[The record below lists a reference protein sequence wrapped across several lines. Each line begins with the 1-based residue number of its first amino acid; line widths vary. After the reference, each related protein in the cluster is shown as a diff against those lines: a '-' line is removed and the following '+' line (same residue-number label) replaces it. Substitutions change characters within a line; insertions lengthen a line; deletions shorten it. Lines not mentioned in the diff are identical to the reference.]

1 MALLDN
7 IQVRKSREIF
17 REYRPGGFG
26 ARMMDAVMP
35 EPQDIPCVE
44 VQIPERDWGQIVQ
57 LIQAHERAIQNPAVQ
72 DAWDQYVMLTHLT
85 KPYEDLK
92 NR

>member
-7 IQVRKSREIF
+7 IQVRKSRKIF
-17 REYRPGGFG
+17 REYKPGSFG
-26 ARMMDAVMP
+26 ARMMDAQMP

-44 VQIPERDWGQIVQ
+44 VQIPERDWRQIQQIV
-57 LIQAHERAIQNPAVQ
+57 QAHERAIQHPAVQ
-72 DAWDQYVMLTHLT
+72 DAWDQYVMITHLT
-85 KPYEDLK
+85 KTYEEVK